1 MIADASYRETFE
13 KIGILPTASAVNFNA
28 REKEFLNERGWW
40 TTSQVLLKT
49 VISLEELRSVIQRDS
64 KVAKAVEN
72 ARRCRLILAFSD
84 GTKPDHSVVSDQS
97 DENVVFDPARGVI
110 PISELFADV
119 GLQSYSGTL
128 GIMSYSFQP
137 GQPTEAWIITEEGF
151 IPPTT

>member
-1 MIADASYRETFE
+1 MLRCCVLRPIDDP
-13 KIGILPTASAVNFNA
+13 KIFPTTAFHGRLYETASA
-28 REKEFLNERGWW
+28 
-40 TTSQVLLKT
+40 
-49 VISLEELRSVIQRDS
+49 
-64 KVAKAVEN
+64 
-72 ARRCRLILAFSD
+72 
-84 GTKPDHSVVSDQS
+84 QS

-119 GLQSYSGTL
+119 GFQSYSGTL